1 MKRIFSLKRNEE
13 IGKIIQLRKYIKNDS
28 FVIYFFLKNDS
39 KYARACISV
48 SKKVGNAVVRN
59 KIKRQIRAMIV
70 EIFDFNINNDY
81 VIIVKH
87 NYVNYDFD
95 ENKSKLNDLYNKI
108 ISNSTRS
115 DKKWKKDF

>member
-13 IGKIIQLRKYIKNDS
+13 IGKIIQLRKYIKNDN
-28 FVIYFFLKNDS
+28 FVIYFYLKNDS

-48 SKKVGNAVVRN
+48 SKKIGNAVTRN

-70 EIFDFNINNDY
+70 DVFDFNINNDY

-87 NYVNYDFD
+87 NYINCNFE
-95 ENKSKLNDLYNKI
+95 ENKSKLNDLYNRI
-108 ISNSTRS
+108 ISNTTRS
-115 DKKWKKDF
+115 DKK